1 METVVRVKI
10 ADYCVLQKTGKL
22 ITIGLGSCVGIACY
36 DSKVKVAGLAHI
48 LLPESSHFSNTE
60 NLAKFA
66 NTAVPLLVAVMEKQG
81 ADITRIQA
89 KIAGGSELF
98 NYNTGQESV
107 GSRNIVAVKKAL
119 ATANIPLLAA
129 DVGGSVGR
137 TMQICASEGTVSIKK
152 VGQAE
157 KRL

>member
-1 METVVRVKI
+1 MEIVVRVKI
-10 ADYCVLQKTGKL
+10 AEYHVLQEIGRL

-36 DSKVKVAGLAHI
+36 DKDVKVAGLAHI
-48 LLPESSHFSNTE
+48 LLPESSNYSNRE

-66 NTAVPLLVAVMEKQG
+66 DTAVPLLLANMEKQG
-81 ADITRIQA
+81 ADISRIQA

-98 NYNTGQESV
+98 NFSTRLDSV
-107 GSRNIVAVKKAL
+107 GSRNVAAVKKAL
-119 ATANIPLLAA
+119 AAANIPLLAA

-137 TMQICASEGTVSIKK
+137 TMQICANEGSVYIKK
-152 VGQAE
+152 VGQDE